1 MEIHLDMV
9 KAFSSFCQKRDSLCL
24 KLTKSKRKGK
34 HFNKNNKYQWQNL
47 VESICQGDIY
57 NYLSSNFWEDYVETS
72 SACEKALLELEE
84 EVDKIVSK
92 IPCD

>member
-1 MEIHLDMV
+1 MSYIGDFVHEI
-9 KAFSSFCQKRDSLCL
+9 
-24 KLTKSKRKGK
+24 GEI
-34 HFNKNNKYQWQNL
+34 NKNNKYQWQNL